1 MISVAGYY
9 SETHLDKCEKDFQEF
24 FKNTDIMVVQFSK
37 RVVVSGVE
45 KTPKNIHIVSSIING
60 KYRIS
65 SFSRS

>member
-9 SETHLDKCEKDFQEF
+9 SEAHLTKSEKDFQFF
-24 FKNTDIMVVQFSK
+24 FKNPDIMVVQFSK

-45 KTPKNIHIVSSIING
+45 KTPKNSHIVNSVIHG

>member
-1 MISVAGYY
+1 MISVEGYY
-9 SETHLDKCEKDFQEF
+9 SEAHLSKCEKEFQAF
-24 FKNTDIMVVQFSK
+24 FKNPDIMVVQFSK

-45 KTPKNIHIVSSIING
+45 RTPKNSHIVNSVING

>member
-9 SETHLDKCEKDFQEF
+9 SFSHLDKCEKEFQEF
-24 FKNTDIMVVQFSK
+24 FKNPDIMVVQFSK
-37 RVVVSGVE
+37 RVVVSGVA
-45 KTPKNIHIVSSIING
+45 KTPKNSHIVNSVING